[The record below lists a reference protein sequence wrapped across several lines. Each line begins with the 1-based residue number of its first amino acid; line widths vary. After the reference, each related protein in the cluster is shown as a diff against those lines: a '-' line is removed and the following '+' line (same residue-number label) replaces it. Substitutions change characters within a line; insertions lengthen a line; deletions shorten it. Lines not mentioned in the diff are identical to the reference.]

1 MNNRKNLKSEGSIFT
16 KACIIQYKI
25 KDKKLSIKSIA
36 SKSMRYIP
44 LYKSSSKDF
53 LLENNEN
60 NIINVTLF

>member
-1 MNNRKNLKSEGSIFT
+1 MYNTVQNKRQE
-16 KACIIQYKI
+16 
-25 KDKKLSIKSIA
+25 LSIKSIA